1 MEYSFCVD
9 VSIWHPSIDPD
20 EITDALH
27 RRPSRS
33 VKVGELPARKRGGKT
48 SDGLRPA
55 RVTTWMI
62 DLHSESRLNF
72 PEVEPDDIVRTFL
85 STLDEEE
92 RSFLRRMSAEGRA
105 AMTVC
110 VFTDGGNAAVCL
122 NPDVVRE
129 CSRCGFEVCCD
140 FYCVP
145 QRELRRRPEVD

>member
-33 VKVGELPARKRGGKT
+33 VKVGELPARKRSGKS

-62 DLHSESRLNF
+62 DLHPESRLNF

-92 RSFLRRMSAEGRA
+92 RSFLRRMSAEGRGNDG
-105 AMTVC
+105 VRLHGRRERGRLPEPRC
-110 VFTDGGNAAVCL
+110 RPRVFAVRL
-122 NPDVVRE
+122 
-129 CSRCGFEVCCD
+129 
-140 FYCVP
+140 
-145 QRELRRRPEVD
+145 